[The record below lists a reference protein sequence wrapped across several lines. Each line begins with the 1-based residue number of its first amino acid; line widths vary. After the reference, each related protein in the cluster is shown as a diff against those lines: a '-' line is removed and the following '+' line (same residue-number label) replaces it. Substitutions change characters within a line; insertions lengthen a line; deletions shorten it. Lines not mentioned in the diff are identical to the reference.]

1 MKLSQVGST
10 AIVAAVVALIVSL
23 SIQLGNKTFSLPPSL
38 HYTGEAASK
47 SPCAELKG
55 IRKSTNSDEALHG
68 GAIEKTQLEESGA
81 NDRGNM
87 ERHEGKLTEIVE
99 LKGRLPGMIETSF
112 SSFVCSGLQQEIIDV
127 INGEMTNELDRL
139 ISVFHVARLERQRA
153 TGAVQHRVFP
163 TAPKLANIS
172 MPHVLS
178 FAKRCQLLLSFGG
191 SFLSTCIPY
200 PLGCCN
206 LHFIRHSR
214 IQCFTHIKAAQRK
227 ASCYLLQ

>member
-178 FAKRCQLLLSFGG
+178 FAKSAEEGFLLSAAMN
-191 SFLSTCIPY
+191 TCITDMLWY
-200 PLGCCN
+200 ANGNMCM
-206 LHFIRHSR
+206 HSLCLR
-214 IQCFTHIKAAQRK
+214 
-227 ASCYLLQ
+227 